1 MWLFF
6 CDEVAKNIYQR
17 QNTIEIREWHLSH
30 IMMKIMGMKDL
41 WKRFKATF
49 ALVDNPELMHPHG
62 SSTSWRQEFHKGVSC
77 VQNRTASQSEG
88 CHHIVAVYSMYSIA
102 MIIKAAKQEEK
113 KQHQQQQQHFNIILP
128 TSLVMRSA
136 KRLCNNLLKCSFCK
150 L

>member
-1 MWLFF
+1 
-6 CDEVAKNIYQR
+6 
-17 QNTIEIREWHLSH
+17 
-30 IMMKIMGMKDL
+30 MMKIMGMKDL

-113 KQHQQQQQHFNIILP
+113 KTTSTTAAAFQHNTTDL
-128 TSLVMRSA
+128 T
-136 KRLCNNLLKCSFCK
+136 NDEKC
-150 L
+150 